1 MFYPVSS
8 YKFHLEFKANDDLTF
23 IMRIILFVMITVFVY
38 SAQFTVIEEMAMQ
51 HWRLCI
57 QNKGADKG
65 FPETI

>member
-1 MFYPVSS
+1 
-8 YKFHLEFKANDDLTF
+8 
-23 IMRIILFVMITVFVY
+23 MITVFVY

-65 FPETI
+65 FPETIQQELSYAFVT